1 MIGLLVLIAAS
12 GWFLT
17 QPRLV
22 SVQPPPNATAVP
34 GSTALRISFSHLMQA
49 ETVHQRLQID
59 PLPAGNFHWEGKT
72 LVFVPSQPW
81 PGGVTVKVHL
91 SRGAQTQSFPTRYL
105 NQAIEWSFQIG
116 YPKVLYLFPAEGQA
130 ALYQLDPLSG
140 NVQLLSPGGQEV
152 FDYSLS
158 ASGAAIVFD
167 ARQGNSSA
175 IYRWENP
182 STTIEPILIFP
193 SGQVRAAQLSPSGNY
208 LAYELTDL
216 SEPNAKTHVWVTAYP
231 PQSDEQAIR
240 LGTAKQLTRSPLWS
254 AQNILAFYDQTN
266 RLYRFYDPRLQQEV
280 DLVKG
285 ETGEKGAWAPDG
297 ETFLFAEILSN
308 GGQLP
313 TSHLLAFHLPTRQV
327 TDLSERNDVEDL
339 GGVFSPQGDR
349 LVFARKFLNA
359 LQWSPGRQPWIL
371 NLLRREAYP
380 LLSEPHYN
388 HYDFV
393 WSPDGNQILFVRFN
407 QVSLTESPEIWVMNA
422 DGSQSRQLVKGG
434 FAPQW
439 MP

>member
-1 MIGLLVLIAAS
+1 LLVLTAVS

-17 QPRLV
+17 QPRLL

-34 GSTALRISFSHLMQA
+34 GSAALRISFSHPMQA
-49 ETVHQRLQID
+49 ESVHQRLQID
-59 PLPAGNFHWEGKT
+59 PLPAGDFHWEGKT
-72 LVFVPSQPW
+72 LVFIPSQPW
-81 PGGVTVKVHL
+81 PGGATVTVRL

-105 NQAIEWSFQIG
+105 NRTMAWSFQIG

-130 ALYQLDPLSG
+130 AIYQLDPLSG
-140 NVQLLSPGGQEV
+140 NAQLLSPSGQEV

-158 ASGAAIVFD
+158 ANGAVILFD
-167 ARQGNSSA
+167 VRQGNGSA
-175 IYRWENP
+175 IYRWENL
-182 STTIEPILIFP
+182 SAAVESVLTFP

-216 SEPNAKTHVWVTAYP
+216 SEPNAKTHVWVTTYP
-231 PQSDEQAIR
+231 PQRDEQAIR
-240 LGTAKQLTRSPLWS
+240 LGTEDQLTRSPLWS
-254 AQNILAFYDQTN
+254 SQSILAYYDQTN
-266 RLYRFYDPRLQQEV
+266 RLYRFYDPRSQQEIGR
-280 DLVKG
+280 VKG
-285 ETGEKGAWAPDG
+285 ETGEKGAWSPDG

-308 GGQLP
+308 GEQLP

-359 LQWSPGRQPWIL
+359 LQWTPGRQPWLL

-380 LLSEPHYN
+380 LLTEPHYN

-393 WSPDGNQILFVRFN
+393 WSPNGDQILFVRFN
-407 QVSLTESPEIWVMNA
+407 QMSLTEAPEIWVINA
-422 DGSQSRQLVKGG
+422 DGSQARQLVKGG